1 MIIVA
6 TMAIIA
12 AGQLFVITDL
22 VSPHFGIPQWIWIH
36 LTILTVLLA
45 LAWLA
50 TGFITADGES

>member
-1 MIIVA
+1 
-6 TMAIIA
+6 MAIIA